1 MDEQMALMA
10 DIHGGEG
17 RKKYPYNFAVKTECV
32 SEAFRYLLEQKNMT
46 VTEVSKATGLP
57 AASLYNISSRHCDR
71 ADMRIL
77 KVLADYFQEDL
88 SIFCGI
94 EFYTRPKELGKQE
107 QEILKF
113 YRKLNPDAKKRAYDT
128 LSDISSIPANQIH

>member
-1 MDEQMALMA
+1 MDEQMTLMT
-10 DIHGGEG
+10 DIQTGEG
-17 RKKYPYNFAVKTECV
+17 KKKYPYDFKIKTECV
-32 SEAFRYLLEQKNMT
+32 SEAFRYLLQRNKTT
-46 VTEVSKATGLP
+46 VQEVSKATGLP

-94 EFYTRPKELGKQE
+94 EYYSRPEELSKQE
-107 QEILKF
+107 RDILKF
-113 YRKLNPDAKKRAYDT
+113 YGRLNADAKKRAYAT
-128 LSDISSIPANQIH
+128 LSDIANIPANQDR